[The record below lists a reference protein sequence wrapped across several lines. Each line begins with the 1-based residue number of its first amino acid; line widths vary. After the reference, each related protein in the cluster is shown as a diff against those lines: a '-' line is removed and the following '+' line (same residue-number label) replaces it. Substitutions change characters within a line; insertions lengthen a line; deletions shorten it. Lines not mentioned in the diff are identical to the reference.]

1 MSLLLQALQKA
12 AKNREGSGPEQEPV
26 ADLVS
31 MQTEALEPAPES
43 GRGAEPAHS
52 EFTLA
57 EEEEMFEAVEP
68 IRAIEPP
75 PPIAPARNRTSS
87 LSSAPSSAQAA
98 TVLRASEARSTGA
111 LDWVR
116 DRPEHAL
123 AIAGAIFGVFYGA
136 YVYLQIFHPAV
147 LRGDFL
153 KQPLQAKAPPAA
165 PKPIAPPP
173 APAIPTAEPSGSP
186 SVATQGATP
195 PSPTV
200 AAPAQKPLAGMPS
213 VKAPSKSSVMSE
225 QPPPVARPLA
235 REATMRRRLTAVD
248 VQGSAAMEDTVS
260 VKPPETRSAFVA
272 PSLMQAWDALQ
283 QGRLDQA
290 ESLYQT
296 VIQTDPQ
303 NVDALLG
310 LATIANRR
318 GSNDQA
324 VRQYERVLELDPR
337 NAAAQAGL
345 ISIIGQADPQLSE
358 SRLKELISREPSGFL
373 YFALGNVYAKQGQ
386 WAQAQQAYFQAYQL
400 QPDNAD
406 YAYNLAVGLEHI
418 GQTKIALTYY
428 RKAVDLS
435 SGKGHASFDASRVQ
449 ERIGQLSARI
459 GND

>member
-31 MQTEALEPAPES
+31 MQTEPFEPPPET
-43 GRGAEPAHS
+43 GRGAEPALS

-57 EEEEMFEAVEP
+57 EEEEMFEPEEP

-75 PPIAPARNRTSS
+75 PPIAPVARSRTSS
-87 LSSAPSSAQAA
+87 LSPAPSSAQAA
-98 TVLRASEARSTGA
+98 TVLRASETRSAGA

-116 DRPEHAL
+116 DRPVHAL
-123 AIAGAIFGVFYGA
+123 AIAGTIFGVFYGA

-153 KQPLQAKAPPAA
+153 KQPLQAKAPPPA
-165 PKPIAPPP
+165 PKPIAPPTAPVP
-173 APAIPTAEPSGSP
+173 ATAEPSGNP
-186 SVATQGATP
+186 PVAAQG
-195 PSPTV
+195 V
-200 AAPAQKPLAGMPS
+200 AAPSTTPAPTVQKPLAGMPS
-213 VKAPSKSSVMSE
+213 VKAPNKSVTSG
-225 QPPPVARPLA
+225 PPVPVTRSVA
-235 REATMRRRLTAVD
+235 REPTMRRRLTAVD

-260 VKPPETRSAFVA
+260 VKPPETRSAVVA

-400 QPDNAD
+400 QPDSAD